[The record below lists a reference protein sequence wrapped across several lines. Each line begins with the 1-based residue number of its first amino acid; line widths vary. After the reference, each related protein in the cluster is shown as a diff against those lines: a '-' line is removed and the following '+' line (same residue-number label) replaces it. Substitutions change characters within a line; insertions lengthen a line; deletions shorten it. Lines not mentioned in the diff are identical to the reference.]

1 MGPNDMSCQ
10 ACSSVAVLL
19 QLVYPAAQGDSDVEA
34 FEQEVAAAQA
44 RVRREEAAE
53 RASRAPSSRLS
64 SLAGD
69 SPPGS
74 PGRRQHKT

>member
-1 MGPNDMSCQ
+1 M
-10 ACSSVAVLL
+10 
-19 QLVYPAAQGDSDVEA
+19 EA

-44 RVRREEAAE
+44 RVQAEEAVE
-53 RASRAPSSRLS
+53 RASRGPSSRLS

-74 PGRRQHKT
+74 PGQVQCVDRYKAVG